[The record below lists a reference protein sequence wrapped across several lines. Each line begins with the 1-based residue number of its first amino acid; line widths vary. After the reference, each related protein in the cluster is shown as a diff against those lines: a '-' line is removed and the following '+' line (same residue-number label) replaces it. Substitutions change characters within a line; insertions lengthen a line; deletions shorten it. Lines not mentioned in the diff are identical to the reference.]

1 MSGLCF
7 NSPLALDTSDVLKLY
22 SACCNLHQAFR
33 HKTATLVT
41 RKYSHG
47 DVIDTTL
54 LQALAGMV
62 VLQLSDPAHWV
73 RMVPIAEEPC
83 FSECSD
89 LLALLL

>member
-1 MSGLCF
+1 MSGLCS
-7 NSPLALDTSDVLKLY
+7 NSPLALDTSVVLKLY
-22 SACCNLHQAFR
+22 PASCNLHHAFR

-41 RKYSHG
+41 CKYSHG

-54 LQALAGMV
+54 QQALAGMV
-62 VLQLSDPAHWV
+62 VLQQSDLVHWV

-89 LLALLL
+89 LLGLLL